1 PKAKGSAKEKTPKM
15 SSFIFGVFSCR
26 GGAARRST
34 LYCNLL
40 PANLVYTNFSK
51 VFGGAWGAFSK
62 KPPTYSIL
70 PHKP

>member
-1 PKAKGSAKEKTPKM
+1 M
-15 SSFIFGVFSCR
+15 SSFIFLSLFLQR
-26 GGAARRST
+26 GAVRRST
-34 LYCNLL
+34 PYCNLL
-40 PANLVYTNFSK
+40 PANLIYTNFSK